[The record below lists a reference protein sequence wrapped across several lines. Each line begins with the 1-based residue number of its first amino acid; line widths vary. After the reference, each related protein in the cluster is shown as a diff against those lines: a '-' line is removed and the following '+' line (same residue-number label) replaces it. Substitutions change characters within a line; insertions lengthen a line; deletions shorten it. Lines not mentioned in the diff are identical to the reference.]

1 MARWK
6 KELYEGW
13 GKSSTQVEEETQKIT
28 IKGLRL
34 TRDEKDTCF
43 YFLHQYPE
51 EYSLTDGTLKELIL
65 EMREDAVKWEKN
77 EGKQI
82 REFVKE
88 IRRLERKY
96 DCFQE
101 EDKTLDELVDMWMH
115 NYFCIYF
122 LDDHLDCIM
131 MNGGKKY
138 AQYYLHIRGVIPEK
152 EVTIWQKDMN

>member
-1 MARWK
+1 MSTWKQECYERWNK
-6 KELYEGW
+6 TPE
-13 GKSSTQVEEETQKIT
+13 QVEEETRKIT
-28 IKGLRL
+28 LKGIRL
-34 TRDEKDTCF
+34 TKEEKDTCF
-43 YFLHQYPE
+43 YYLQEFPE
-51 EYSLTDGTLKELIL
+51 DYKIEDGSLKQTIL
-65 EMREDAVKWEKN
+65 EMRENAKKWEQN

-101 EDKTLDELVDMWMH
+101 EDKTLDELVEMWMH

-152 EVTIWQKDMN
+152 EVTLWQKDMN

>member
-1 MARWK
+1 MTQWTQECYERWNK
-6 KELYEGW
+6 TPE
-13 GKSSTQVEEETQKIT
+13 QVIQETRKIR
-28 IKGLRL
+28 IQGLRL
-34 TRDEKDTCF
+34 TKDEKNTCF
-43 YFLHQYPE
+43 YFMQEYPE
-51 EYSLTDGTLKELIL
+51 EYSLEDGTLKELII
-65 EMREDAVKWEKN
+65 EMRNDEKKWEQN

-88 IRRLERKY
+88 WRRLERKY
-96 DCFQE
+96 DCFQD
-101 EDKTLDELVDMWMH
+101 EDKTLDELVEMWMK
-115 NYFCIYF
+115 NYYCIYF